1 MASRKMVLMTP
12 CAGQE
17 RRHRHKGQTFQ
28 HSGGRRGWDDLRGW
42 HGNICISVCRTG
54 SKWEFDV

>member
-1 MASRKMVLMTP
+1 MVPMTP

-17 RRHRHKGQTFQ
+17 RRHRCKGQTFQ

-42 HGNICISVCRTG
+42 HGNSTTG

>member
-1 MASRKMVLMTP
+1 MILMTP